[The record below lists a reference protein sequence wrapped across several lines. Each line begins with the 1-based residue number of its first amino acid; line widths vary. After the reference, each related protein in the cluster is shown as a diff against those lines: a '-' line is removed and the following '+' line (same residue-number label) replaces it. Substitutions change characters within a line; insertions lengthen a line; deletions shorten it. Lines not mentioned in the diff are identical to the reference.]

1 MCGIVGLA
9 SISPRAESAFLGP
22 ALRAI
27 EHRGPDDSGTYAS
40 PSTGVVLGNRRLS
53 IIDLSAAGHMPMS
66 NEDAT
71 VWVTYNGE
79 IYNAPA
85 LRAELEARGHV
96 FASRADTEVLVHGF
110 EEWGSSLPVHLNGMF
125 AFAAWNERTGELVV
139 ARDHLGIKPL
149 YYRLSGEVLVFA
161 SEAKSLFAGGLAGRA
176 LNVAALPKY
185 LTYLWTPAPETLID
199 GVLKLPPG
207 HLIEWRGGVTQVRE
221 YWDYTLVPDRTRSEA
236 EHIEALRDALED
248 SVRRQLRSDVP
259 VGLLL
264 SGGLDS
270 TGLLALIARERTE
283 PVDCFTIAFRA
294 EDAILEQC
302 PDEHLYARRAAA
314 HFGARY
320 HETIVA
326 PHVAELLP
334 KLLWHLD
341 EPIADPAAINT
352 YLISEAARELVTVL
366 LTGQG
371 ADELFGGYRVHQ
383 LVRTAERHPWLGSAA
398 GGGALRALGGAA
410 AWAGGKVPGISRGL
424 GLGAGRVLADLAA
437 TAAADPRARA
447 TGMRTHY
454 SAAALDALLTDD
466 ARAHIAESASARHE
480 EHYARV
486 ASLDAVSQASYLD
499 TKLFLPELNL
509 AYCDKMSM
517 AASIESRVPYLD
529 LEVVRVA
536 AAMPS
541 GLKIHGR
548 TRKYALRS
556 ALDPDLP
563 DWVLARRK
571 VGFGAPIRQWLKSD
585 LAEMV
590 DDVLSAETVRR
601 RGVFR
606 PEAVTR
612 MIQQDRSGAAD
623 HAFRLW
629 ALLTLELWQRSVLEG
644 DLDQTH
650 GA

>member
-1 MCGIVGLA
+1 M
-9 SISPRAESAFLGP
+9 GP

-27 EHRGPDDSGTYAS
+27 EHRGPDDCGTYAS
-40 PSTGVVLGNRRLS
+40 PSTGVVLGNRRLA
-53 IIDLSAAGHMPMS
+53 IIDLSSAGHMPMG
-66 NEDAT
+66 NEDGS

-85 LRAELEARGHV
+85 LRAELEARGHA
-96 FASRADTEVLVHGF
+96 FASNADTEVLVHGF
-110 EEWGSSLPVHLNGMF
+110 EEWGSGLPLRLNGMF
-125 AFAAWNERTGELVV
+125 AFAAWNERTGELLI

-149 YYRLSGEVLVFA
+149 YYREDAGALVFA
-161 SEAKSLFAGGLAGRA
+161 SEAKSLFAEGLAGQS

-185 LTYLWTPAPETLID
+185 LTYLWTPAPETLIE

-207 HLIEWRGGVTQVRE
+207 HLIEWRNGVTSIRE
-221 YWDYTLVPDRTRSEA
+221 YWDLKLEPNVTLREH

-270 TGLLALIARERTE
+270 TGLLALVARERTE
-283 PVDCFTIAFRA
+283 PVDCFTIAFRTQ
-294 EDAILEQC
+294 DAVLEQC
-302 PDEHLYARRAAA
+302 PDEHRYARRAAE
-314 HFGARY
+314 HYGARY

-326 PHVAELLP
+326 PHVADLLP

-383 LVRTAERHPWLGSAA
+383 LLQLAERHPWLGSAA
-398 GGGALRALGGAA
+398 SAGALRAIGNAG

-424 GLGAGRVLADLAA
+424 GMGGQRVLAELAA
-437 TAAADPRARA
+437 LAEADPRVRA
-447 TGMRTHY
+447 AGMRAHY
-454 SAAALDALLTDD
+454 TSAALDNLLADD
-466 ARAHIAESASARHE
+466 AKAHITEGATARHLE
-480 EHYARV
+480 RLARV
-486 ASLDAVSQASYLD
+486 ASQGAVSQASYLD
-499 TKLFLPELNL
+499 TKIFLPELNL

-529 LEVVRVA
+529 LAVVEA
-536 AAMPS
+536 ALAMPP

-548 TRKYALRS
+548 TRKYALRC
-556 ALDPDLP
+556 ALDADLP

-571 VGFGAPIRQWLKSD
+571 AGFGAPIRQWLKTD
-585 LAEMV
+585 LAAMV
-590 DDVLSAETVRR
+590 DDLLSEETVRK

-612 MIQQDRSGAAD
+612 MIQEDRSGVAD

-644 DLDQTH
+644 DPGQRR